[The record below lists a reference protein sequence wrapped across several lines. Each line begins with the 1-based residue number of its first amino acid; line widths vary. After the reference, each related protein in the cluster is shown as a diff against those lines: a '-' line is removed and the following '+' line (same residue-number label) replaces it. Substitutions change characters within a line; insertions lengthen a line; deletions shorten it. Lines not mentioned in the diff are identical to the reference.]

1 MESISSQILI
11 EELGLKE
18 LSLCEQVKQNCSTNG
33 RAYRSG
39 GCASLQAEDETEIQF
54 SDWCLQRM
62 AIREPLVFLSI

>member
-39 GCASLQAEDETEIQF
+39 GCASLQAEE
-54 SDWCLQRM
+54 LLGR
-62 AIREPLVFLSI
+62 L